1 MNTTAE
7 HKADTSTWDQLYSNA
22 DEQLARQRLDKERRA
37 RRWRVL
43 RDYLEQTYPGQ
54 TLDTVELGCGG
65 GDLSALLAEL
75 GHRVTLVDFSEAAL
89 GHARD
94 RFAAMGLPAEF
105 ELADIFA
112 LHETH
117 AGRFDLSVSLG
128 VAEHFSGKL
137 RQDMI
142 DAHHHVLR
150 SGGTAFIS
158 VPNARCV
165 PYRLWKAYLH
175 LRDAWPYGYEA
186 PYRPGELREA
196 AERAGMYPAHTYQTG
211 FAAAV
216 DGCLIL
222 PMTGRRLGWGDGP
235 HLLNRLGGWDVNL
248 IARSAA

>member
-1 MNTTAE
+1 MNATPE
-7 HKADTSTWDQLYSNA
+7 HQAATGTWDELYRNADT
-22 DEQLARQRLDKERRA
+22 QLARQRLDKERRS
-37 RRWRVL
+37 RRWLAL
-43 RDYLEQTYPGQ
+43 RDYLDQTYADR

-65 GDLSALLAEL
+65 GDLSALLAER

-89 GHARD
+89 DHARG
-94 RFAAMGLPAEF
+94 RFAAMGLEAEF
-105 ELADIFA
+105 VLADIFA
-112 LHETH
+112 LHESH
-117 AGRFDLSVSLG
+117 AERFDLSVSLG

-150 SGGTAFIS
+150 AGGTAFIS
-158 VPNARCV
+158 VPNAWCV

-186 PYRPGELREA
+186 PYCPGELREA
-196 AERAGMYPAHTYQTG
+196 AQRSGMTDARTYQTG

-235 HLLNRLGGWDVNL
+235 ELLNRLGGWDVNL
-248 IARSAA
+248 IARRAA